1 MTLRIIPILAVV
13 ACFSFNVNA
22 QEQSETLRLTFREAV
37 KIALQNN
44 VTLNQEKNNLFSAQ
58 VQQNQS
64 VAAFLPGLSMS
75 AYGRHTDGQ
84 QPNPDGGE
92 LLDISQDNVGASIDA
107 NLVVFSGFGRINN
120 LNLAK
125 NQFKAQSSFVK
136 RTEQEVVFNVTN
148 QYLQVLLDQELLR
161 IAEENHRAQ
170 GVVLDQLREQVR
182 LGARAEA
189 DLYTQDAQV
198 RNLELVAL
206 RARVTL
212 EN

>member
-1 MTLRIIPILAVV
+1 
-13 ACFSFNVNA
+13 
-22 QEQSETLRLTFREAV
+22 
-37 KIALQNN
+37 
-44 VTLNQEKNNLFSAQ
+44 AQ
-58 VQQNQS
+58 VQKNQS
-64 VAAFLPGLSMS
+64 VAALLPSLSMS
-75 AYGRHTDGQ
+75 AYARHTDGQ
-84 QPNPDGGE
+84 QPNPDGRH
-92 LLDISQDNVGASIDA
+92 LLGFRLDTVGSRSRAT
-107 NLVVFSGFGRINN
+107 LVRLSAFGRWEY

-125 NQFKAQSSFVK
+125 NALRIHRSFE
-136 RTEQEVVFNVTN
+136 RLTEQEVVFNVTN

-198 RNLELVAL
+198 RTLELVAL